1 MIQFF
6 SKIPTI
12 GYDID
17 GSGEKRLA
25 VNILQR
31 IKIRDL
37 LKETWLIYYEY
48 DVKDGETPEMIAHKL
63 YGSTQYHWVIMLAN
77 DIVDPYYDWPMSYD
91 NFIATIRKKYTTDTR
106 DGIEYAHQTIHH
118 YEDLKGTVIDET
130 NYMQLP
136 DAERKKVTLYQW
148 ESSENERKRRI
159 RLVAPEYIS
168 QLDAEA
174 DAIMKRALV

>member
-6 SKIPTI
+6 AKIPTI

-17 GSGEKRLA
+17 GSGEKRMA

-37 LKETWLIYYEY
+37 LKEKWLIYYEY

-63 YGSTQYHWVIMLAN
+63 YGDTQYHWLVLLAN
-77 DIVDPYYDWPMSYD
+77 DIVDPYHDWPLSYD
-91 NFIATIRKKYTTDTR
+91 NFIETIRKKYTTPQR
-106 DGIEYAHQTIHH
+106 DGLEVAHQTIHH
-118 YEDLKGTVIDET
+118 YEDLKGAWIDET

-136 DAERKKVTLYQW
+136 DVERRKVTIYQW
-148 ESSENERKRRI
+148 EQEENERKRRI
-159 RLVAPEYIS
+159 RLIDPVYLS
-168 QLDAEA
+168 QVDLEA

>member
-6 SKIPTI
+6 TKIPTI

-37 LKETWLIYYEY
+37 LKEKWIIYYEY

-63 YGSTQYHWVIMLAN
+63 YGDTQYHWVILLAN
-77 DIVDPYYDWPMSYD
+77 DIVDPYYDWPMSYN
-91 NFIATIRKKYTTDTR
+91 NFIVTIEKKYGTAAR
-106 DGIEYAHQTIHH
+106 PGLEFAHQTIHH
-118 YEDLKGTVIDET
+118 YEDIKGAVIDET

-136 DAERKKVTLYQW
+136 DVERKKVTVYQW
-148 ESSENERKRRI
+148 ENSENERKRRI
-159 RLVAPEYIS
+159 RLVDPAYIS
-168 QLDAEA
+168 QIDAEA
-174 DAIMKRALV
+174 DAIMKRVLL